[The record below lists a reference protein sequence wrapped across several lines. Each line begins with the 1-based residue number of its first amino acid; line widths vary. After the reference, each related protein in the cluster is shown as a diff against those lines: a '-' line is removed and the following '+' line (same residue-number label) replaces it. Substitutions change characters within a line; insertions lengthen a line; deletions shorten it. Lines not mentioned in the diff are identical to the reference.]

1 MRLCRACGK
10 AVDEHHFYYYDPDKE
25 SYCSVECFQVVI
37 KRLKEEQTRQYLYD
51 TVKDIFHVA
60 FPTTRMLGEIKRFK
74 EKEGISY
81 KQQALTLYY
90 IYEIKQ
96 YARAG
101 ETLYLIPNYVKEAA
115 EYYAGLRALMAE
127 AEHAKERDEELR
139 EQATVVKPNYTQQP
153 ARKIKEISAD
163 EI

>member
-1 MRLCRACGK
+1 MRVCKTCGK
-10 AVDEHHFYYYDPDKE
+10 AVNETHFYYYDPDKE
-25 SYCSVECFQVVI
+25 SYCSIECFQVVI
-37 KRLKEEQTRQYLYD
+37 KRLREEQTRQQLYD
-51 TVKDIFHVA
+51 TVKDIFHVS
-60 FPTTRMLGEIKRFK
+60 FPSSRMLGEIKRFK

-96 YARAG
+96 YARPG
-101 ETLYLIPNYVKEAA
+101 DTLYLIPNYVKEAA
-115 EYYAGLRALMAE
+115 DYYAALKALTME
-127 AEHAKERDEELR
+127 AEHAKERDEEMR

-153 ARKIKEISAD
+153 TRKIKEISAD